1 MAVRATSLP
10 SRGRR
15 MGAPTSAND
24 PIVLGQVA
32 FSIPSSATTMG
43 SMAEVYSPA
52 PPPHVE
58 STRLQIPPILTAF

>member
-1 MAVRATSLP
+1 
-10 SRGRR
+10 

-32 FSIPSSATTMG
+32 FSIPSSATTEC

-52 PPPHVE
+52 QPPQVE